1 MELLNQMNTYC
12 ELAAMVP
19 LEHLPT
25 DALCRFGYSTNSR
38 SPSLRSALSNCA
50 LPMPLPATAPTMSQS
65 AEQISHFCL
74 QGPGLHSV
82 D

>member
-12 ELAAMVP
+12 ELVAMVP

-25 DALCRFGYSTNSR
+25 DALFRFGYSTNSHLPILC
-38 SPSLRSALSNCA
+38 SVLSNCA
-50 LPMPLPATAPTMSQS
+50 LPMPLPAIATTVHRV